1 MSAPAAESY
10 DLKKGQLFNLLLI
23 TFASTVGFWAW
34 TIVGPLAKYY
44 AKPEQMNLNPGTT
57 SLLVAMPIF
66 IGAVGRIPIGGL
78 TDKYGGRIMMSLV
91 LAVSTPLVL
100 LVGLAGSMKSFP
112 LMLVFSFLLG
122 IAGTVFAVGIPFSS
136 AWYPPARKG
145 FATGVFGA
153 GMVGTALSA
162 FFTPRLLSLV
172 GYMNTHYMIAGLC
185 AVTAVVSF
193 LFLRDSPATANREV
207 TPLMPKII
215 RAFKVKSTWQLCFL
229 YSVVFGGFVAFSNYL
244 PTYLNNIYNFDPE
257 AAGARA
263 AGFAAAAVV
272 ARPFGGI
279 LADKFGPKI
288 ITFIALGGVSA
299 LALVTAF
306 QPDAEHV
313 YGPIFLAMAA
323 LLGLG
328 SGSVFGWVGRAADP
342 KNMGAVSGV
351 IAATG
356 ALGGFF
362 PPLVMGA
369 TYDAAHRNYF
379 VGLTLLAVTAAVAF
393 ASAFFVKHGG
403 KPEHHKA
410 LVVPKMSLFFPQNF
424 LSPGCGRSPPG
435 WGTTRAFFCGFQI
448 VKQQIDGAT
457 VTITHKFRI
466 KYAYIQCGF

>member
-1 MSAPAAESY
+1 MTA
-10 DLKKGQLFNLLLI
+10 
-23 TFASTVGFWAW
+23 
-34 TIVGPLAKYY
+34 TI
-44 AKPEQMNLNPGTT
+44 
-57 SLLVAMPIF
+57 
-66 IGAVGRIPIGGL
+66 
-78 TDKYGGRIMMSLV
+78 
-91 LAVSTPLVL
+91 
-100 LVGLAGSMKSFP
+100 
-112 LMLVFSFLLG
+112 
-122 IAGTVFAVGIPFSS
+122 
-136 AWYPPARKG
+136 
-145 FATGVFGA
+145 
-153 GMVGTALSA
+153 
-162 FFTPRLLSLV
+162 
-172 GYMNTHYMIAGLC
+172 
-185 AVTAVVSF
+185 SF

-244 PTYLNNIYNFDPE
+244 PTYLNNIYNFDAE

-342 KNMGAVSGV
+342 KNVGAVSGV
-351 IAATG
+351 IAAAG

-379 VGLTLLAVTAAVAF
+379 IGLTLLAVTAALAF

-410 LVVPKMSLFFPQNF
+410 
-424 LSPGCGRSPPG
+424 
-435 WGTTRAFFCGFQI
+435 
-448 VKQQIDGAT
+448 
-457 VTITHKFRI
+457 
-466 KYAYIQCGF
+466 

>member
-1 MSAPAAESY
+1 MSAPTAESY
-10 DLKKGQLFNLLLI
+10 DLKKGQLFNLLLV

-44 AKPEQMNLNPGTT
+44 AKPDQMHLNPGTT

-66 IGAVGRIPIGGL
+66 IGAIGRIPIGGL

-91 LAVSTPLVL
+91 LAVSAPLVL
-100 LVGLAGSMKSFP
+100 LVGVAGSMKSFP

-162 FFTPRLLSLV
+162 FFTPRLMNLV
-172 GYMNTHYMIAGLC
+172 GYMNTHYIIAALC
-185 AVTAVVSF
+185 AVTAVISF

-244 PTYLNNIYNFDPE
+244 PTYLNNIYSFNPE
-257 AAGARA
+257 DAGARA
-263 AGFAAAAVV
+263 AGFAAAAVI

-288 ITFIALGGVSA
+288 ITFIALGGVSV

-342 KNMGAVSGV
+342 KNVGAVSGV
-351 IAATG
+351 IAAAG

-369 TYDAAHRNYF
+369 TYNAAANSYF
-379 VGLTLLAVTAAVAF
+379 NGLMLLALTAAVG
-393 ASAFFVKHGG
+393 VGMTLIVRGG
-403 KPEHHKA
+403 KK
-410 LVVPKMSLFFPQNF
+410 SLDAP
-424 LSPGCGRSPPG
+424 
-435 WGTTRAFFCGFQI
+435 
-448 VKQQIDGAT
+448 
-457 VTITHKFRI
+457 
-466 KYAYIQCGF
+466 

>member
-1 MSAPAAESY
+1 MSAPTAESY
-10 DLKKGQLFNLLLI
+10 DLKKGQLFNLLLV

-44 AKPEQMNLNPGTT
+44 AKPDQMHLNPGTT

-66 IGAVGRIPIGGL
+66 IGAIGRIPIGGL

-91 LAVSTPLVL
+91 LAVSAPLVL
-100 LVGLAGSMKSFP
+100 LVGVAGSMKSFP

-162 FFTPRLLSLV
+162 FFTPRLMNLV
-172 GYMNTHYMIAGLC
+172 GYMNTHYIIAALC
-185 AVTAVVSF
+185 AVTAVISF

-288 ITFIALGGVSA
+288 ITFIALGGVSV

-313 YGPIFLAMAA
+313 YGPIFLTMAA

-342 KNMGAVSGV
+342 KNVGAVSGV
-351 IAATG
+351 IAAAG

-379 VGLTLLAVTAAVAF
+379 IGLTLLAVTAAVAF
-393 ASAFFVKHGG
+393 APAFLVKHGG
-403 KPEHHKA
+403 KPEHH
-410 LVVPKMSLFFPQNF
+410 
-424 LSPGCGRSPPG
+424 
-435 WGTTRAFFCGFQI
+435 RADAAA
-448 VKQQIDGAT
+448 K
-457 VTITHKFRI
+457 
-466 KYAYIQCGF
+466 

>member
-1 MSAPAAESY
+1 MSAPTAESY
-10 DLKKGQLFNLLLI
+10 DLKKGQLFNLLLV

-44 AKPEQMNLNPGTT
+44 AKPDQMHLNPGTT

-66 IGAVGRIPIGGL
+66 IGAIGRIPIGGL

-91 LAVSTPLVL
+91 LAVSAPLVL
-100 LVGLAGSMKSFP
+100 LVGVAGSMKSFP

-162 FFTPRLLSLV
+162 FFTPRLMNLV
-172 GYMNTHYMIAGLC
+172 GYMNTHYIIAALC
-185 AVTAVVSF
+185 AVTAVISF

-244 PTYLNNIYNFDPE
+244 PTYLNNIYSFNPE
-257 AAGARA
+257 DAGARA
-263 AGFAAAAVV
+263 AGFAAAAVI

-328 SGSVFGWVGRAADP
+328 SGSVFGWVGRA
-342 KNMGAVSGV
+342 
-351 IAATG
+351 
-356 ALGGFF
+356 
-362 PPLVMGA
+362 
-369 TYDAAHRNYF
+369 
-379 VGLTLLAVTAAVAF
+379 LTRRTWV
-393 ASAFFVKHGG
+393 
-403 KPEHHKA
+403 
-410 LVVPKMSLFFPQNF
+410 
-424 LSPGCGRSPPG
+424 RSP
-435 WGTTRAFFCGFQI
+435 A
-448 VKQQIDGAT
+448 
-457 VTITHKFRI
+457 
-466 KYAYIQCGF
+466 

>member
-1 MSAPAAESY
+1 MSAPTAESY
-10 DLKKGQLFNLLLI
+10 DLKKGQLFNLLLV

-44 AKPEQMNLNPGTT
+44 AKPDQMHLNPGTT

-66 IGAVGRIPIGGL
+66 IGAIGRIPVGGL

-91 LAVSTPLVL
+91 LAVSAPLVL
-100 LVGLAGSMKSFP
+100 LVGVAGSMKSFP

-162 FFTPRLLSLV
+162 FFTPRLMNLV
-172 GYMNTHYMIAGLC
+172 GYMNTHYIIAALC
-185 AVTAVVSF
+185 AVTAIVSF

-244 PTYLNNIYNFDPE
+244 PTYLNNIYSFNPE
-257 AAGARA
+257 DAGARA

-288 ITFIALGGVSA
+288 ITFIALGGVSV

-313 YGPIFLAMAA
+313 YGPIFLTMAA

-342 KNMGAVSGV
+342 KNVGAVSGV
-351 IAATG
+351 IAAAG

-369 TYDAAHRNYF
+369 TYNQAENNYF
-379 VGLTLLAVTAAVAF
+379 IGLMLLAVTAFLAF
-393 ASAFFVKHGG
+393 LSAFLVPHGG
-403 KPEHHKA
+403 KPDHAK
-410 LVVPKMSLFFPQNF
+410 K
-424 LSPGCGRSPPG
+424 
-435 WGTTRAFFCGFQI
+435 
-448 VKQQIDGAT
+448 
-457 VTITHKFRI
+457 
-466 KYAYIQCGF
+466 

>member
-1 MSAPAAESY
+1 MSAPTAESY
-10 DLKKGQLFNLLLI
+10 DLKKGQLFNLLLV

-44 AKPEQMNLNPGTT
+44 AKPDQMHLNPGTT

-66 IGAVGRIPIGGL
+66 IGAIGRIPVGGL

-100 LVGLAGSMKSFP
+100 LVGVAGSMKSFP
-112 LMLVFSFLLG
+112 LILVFSFLLG

-162 FFTPRLLSLV
+162 FFTPRLMNLV

-244 PTYLNNIYNFDPE
+244 PTYLNNIYSFNPE
-257 AAGARA
+257 DAGARA
-263 AGFAAAAVV
+263 AGFAAAAVI

-288 ITFIALGGVSA
+288 ITFIALGGVSV

-342 KNMGAVSGV
+342 KNVGAVSGV
-351 IAATG
+351 IAAAG
-356 ALGGFF
+356 AFGGFF

-379 VGLTLLAVTAAVAF
+379 IGLTLLAVTAAVAF
-393 ASAFFVKHGG
+393 ASAFLVKHGG

-410 LVVPKMSLFFPQNF
+410 DAVAK
-424 LSPGCGRSPPG
+424 
-435 WGTTRAFFCGFQI
+435 
-448 VKQQIDGAT
+448 
-457 VTITHKFRI
+457 
-466 KYAYIQCGF
+466 

>member
-1 MSAPAAESY
+1 MSAPTAESY
-10 DLKKGQLFNLLLI
+10 DLKKGQLFNLLLV

-44 AKPEQMNLNPGTT
+44 AKPDQMHLNPGTT

-66 IGAVGRIPIGGL
+66 IGAIGRIPVGGL

-100 LVGLAGSMKSFP
+100 LVGVAGSMKSFP
-112 LMLVFSFLLG
+112 LILVFSFLLG

-162 FFTPRLLSLV
+162 FFTPRLMNLV
-172 GYMNTHYMIAGLC
+172 GYMNTHYIIAALC
-185 AVTAVVSF
+185 AVTAIISF

-244 PTYLNNIYNFDPE
+244 PTYLNNIYSFNSED
-257 AAGARA
+257 AGARA
-263 AGFAAAAVV
+263 AGFAAAAVI

-288 ITFIALGGVSA
+288 ITFIALGGVSV

-342 KNMGAVSGV
+342 KNVGAVSGV
-351 IAATG
+351 IAAAG

-369 TYDAAHRNYF
+369 VYDAAANNYF
-379 VGLTLLAVTAAVAF
+379 KIGD
-393 ASAFFVKHGG
+393 
-403 KPEHHKA
+403 A
-410 LVVPKMSLFFPQNF
+410 LVCD
-424 LSPGCGRSPPG
+424 GCRQSGG
-435 WGTTRAFFCGFQI
+435 
-448 VKQQIDGAT
+448 
-457 VTITHKFRI
+457 
-466 KYAYIQCGF
+466 

>member
-1 MSAPAAESY
+1 MSAPTAESY
-10 DLKKGQLFNLLLI
+10 DLKKGQLFNLLLV

-44 AKPEQMNLNPGTT
+44 AKPDQMHLNPGTT

-66 IGAVGRIPIGGL
+66 IGAIGRIPIGGL

-91 LAVSTPLVL
+91 LAVSAPLVL
-100 LVGLAGSMKSFP
+100 LVGVAGSMKSFP
-112 LMLVFSFLLG
+112 LILVFSFLLG

-162 FFTPRLLSLV
+162 FFTPRLMNLV
-172 GYMNTHYMIAGLC
+172 GYMNTHYIIAALC
-185 AVTAVVSF
+185 AVTAVISF

-244 PTYLNNIYNFDPE
+244 PTYLNNIYSFNPE
-257 AAGARA
+257 DAGARA

-288 ITFIALGGVSA
+288 ITFIALGGVSV

-313 YGPIFLAMAA
+313 YGPIFLTMAA

-342 KNMGAVSGV
+342 KNVGAVSGV
-351 IAATG
+351 IAAAG

-369 TYDAAHRNYF
+369 TYNAAANSYF
-379 VGLTLLAVTAAVAF
+379 NGLMLLALTAAVG
-393 ASAFFVKHGG
+393 VGMTLIVRGG
-403 KPEHHKA
+403 KK
-410 LVVPKMSLFFPQNF
+410 SLDAP
-424 LSPGCGRSPPG
+424 
-435 WGTTRAFFCGFQI
+435 
-448 VKQQIDGAT
+448 
-457 VTITHKFRI
+457 
-466 KYAYIQCGF
+466 

>member
-1 MSAPAAESY
+1 MSAPTAESY
-10 DLKKGQLFNLLLI
+10 DLKKGQLFNLLLV

-44 AKPEQMNLNPGTT
+44 AKPDQMHLNPGTT

-66 IGAVGRIPIGGL
+66 IGAIGRIPIGGL

-91 LAVSTPLVL
+91 LAVSAPLVL
-100 LVGLAGSMKSFP
+100 LVGVAGSMKSFP

-162 FFTPRLLSLV
+162 FFTPRLMNLV
-172 GYMNTHYMIAGLC
+172 GYMNTHYIIAALC
-185 AVTAVVSF
+185 AVTAIVSF

-244 PTYLNNIYNFDPE
+244 PTYLNNIYDFNAE

-342 KNMGAVSGV
+342 KNVGAVSGV
-351 IAATG
+351 IAAAG

-369 TYDAAHRNYF
+369 TYNAAANSYF
-379 VGLTLLAVTAAVAF
+379 NGLMLLALTAAVG
-393 ASAFFVKHGG
+393 VGMTLIVRGG
-403 KPEHHKA
+403 KK
-410 LVVPKMSLFFPQNF
+410 SLDAP
-424 LSPGCGRSPPG
+424 
-435 WGTTRAFFCGFQI
+435 
-448 VKQQIDGAT
+448 
-457 VTITHKFRI
+457 
-466 KYAYIQCGF
+466 

>member
-1 MSAPAAESY
+1 MSAPTAESY
-10 DLKKGQLFNLLLI
+10 DLKKGQLFNLLLV

-44 AKPEQMNLNPGTT
+44 AKPDQMHLNPGTT

-66 IGAVGRIPIGGL
+66 IGAIGRIPVGGL

-91 LAVSTPLVL
+91 LAVSAPLVL
-100 LVGLAGSMKSFP
+100 LVGVAGSMKSFP

-162 FFTPRLLSLV
+162 FFTPRLMNLV
-172 GYMNTHYMIAGLC
+172 GYMNTHYIIAALC
-185 AVTAVVSF
+185 AVTAVISF

-207 TPLMPKII
+207 TPLMPKIM

-244 PTYLNNIYNFDPE
+244 PTYLNNIYDFNAE

-263 AGFAAAAVV
+263 AGFAAAAVI

-342 KNMGAVSGV
+342 KNVGAVSGV
-351 IAATG
+351 IAAAG

-379 VGLTLLAVTAAVAF
+379 IGLTLLAVTAAVAF
-393 ASAFFVKHGG
+393 ASAFLVKYGG

-410 LVVPKMSLFFPQNF
+410 DAAAK
-424 LSPGCGRSPPG
+424 
-435 WGTTRAFFCGFQI
+435 
-448 VKQQIDGAT
+448 
-457 VTITHKFRI
+457 
-466 KYAYIQCGF
+466 

>member
-162 FFTPRLLSLV
+162 FFTPRLMNLV

-185 AVTAVVSF
+185 AVTATISF

-306 QPDAEHV
+306 KLWQSPSCITTYKGANYELSDCRQPAND
-313 YGPIFLAMAA
+313 PIYRPDYRPCLYRRLYRTRYLFMGERRHASRRTRHHYARHGHDSRQRRL
-323 LLGLG
+323 
-328 SGSVFGWVGRAADP
+328 SNFG
-342 KNMGAVSGV
+342 
-351 IAATG
+351 
-356 ALGGFF
+356 
-362 PPLVMGA
+362 
-369 TYDAAHRNYF
+369 
-379 VGLTLLAVTAAVAF
+379 
-393 ASAFFVKHGG
+393 
-403 KPEHHKA
+403 
-410 LVVPKMSLFFPQNF
+410 
-424 LSPGCGRSPPG
+424 
-435 WGTTRAFFCGFQI
+435 
-448 VKQQIDGAT
+448 
-457 VTITHKFRI
+457 
-466 KYAYIQCGF
+466 

>member
-1 MSAPAAESY
+1 MSAPTAESY
-10 DLKKGQLFNLLLI
+10 DLKKGQLFNLLLV

-44 AKPEQMNLNPGTT
+44 AKPDQMHLNPGTT

-66 IGAVGRIPIGGL
+66 IGAIGRIPVGGL

-91 LAVSTPLVL
+91 LAVSAPLVL
-100 LVGLAGSMKSFP
+100 LVGVAGSMKSFP
-112 LMLVFSFLLG
+112 LILVFSFLLG

-162 FFTPRLLSLV
+162 FFTPRLMNLV
-172 GYMNTHYMIAGLC
+172 GYMNTHYIIAALC
-185 AVTAVVSF
+185 AVTAIISF

-244 PTYLNNIYNFDPE
+244 PTYLNNIYNFDAE

-342 KNMGAVSGV
+342 KNVGAVSGV
-351 IAATG
+351 IAAAG

-379 VGLTLLAVTAAVAF
+379 IGLTLLAVTAALAI

-410 LVVPKMSLFFPQNF
+410 
-424 LSPGCGRSPPG
+424 
-435 WGTTRAFFCGFQI
+435 
-448 VKQQIDGAT
+448 
-457 VTITHKFRI
+457 
-466 KYAYIQCGF
+466 

>member
-1 MSAPAAESY
+1 MSAPTAESY
-10 DLKKGQLFNLLLI
+10 DLKKGQLFNLLLV

-44 AKPEQMNLNPGTT
+44 AKPDQMHLNPGTT

-66 IGAVGRIPIGGL
+66 IGAIGRIPIGGL

-91 LAVSTPLVL
+91 LAVSAPLVL
-100 LVGLAGSMKSFP
+100 LVGVAGSMKSFP

-162 FFTPRLLSLV
+162 FFTPRLMNLV
-172 GYMNTHYMIAGLC
+172 GYMNTHYIIAALC
-185 AVTAVVSF
+185 AVTAVISF

-244 PTYLNNIYNFDPE
+244 PTYLNNIYSFNPE
-257 AAGARA
+257 DAGARA
-263 AGFAAAAVV
+263 AGFAAVAVV

-288 ITFIALGGVSA
+288 ITFIALGGVSV

-313 YGPIFLAMAA
+313 YGPIFLTMAA

-342 KNMGAVSGV
+342 KNVGAVSGV
-351 IAATG
+351 IAAAG

-369 TYDAAHRNYF
+369 AYDAAVNSYF
-379 VGLTLLAVTAAVAF
+379 NGQMLFPVTAAAR
-393 ASAFFVKHGG
+393 GG
-403 KPEHHKA
+403 
-410 LVVPKMSLFFPQNF
+410 
-424 LSPGCGRSPPG
+424 
-435 WGTTRAFFCGFQI
+435 
-448 VKQQIDGAT
+448 
-457 VTITHKFRI
+457 
-466 KYAYIQCGF
+466 

>member
-23 TFASTVGFWAW
+23 TFASTVGCWAW
-34 TIVGPLAKYY
+34 AIVGPLAKYY

-172 GYMNTHYMIAGLC
+172 GYMNTHYIIAGLC
-185 AVTAVVSF
+185 AVTATISF

-244 PTYLNNIYNFDPE
+244 PTYLNNIYNFDAE

-288 ITFIALGGVSA
+288 ITFIALGGVST

-328 SGSVFGWVGRAADP
+328 SGSV
-342 KNMGAVSGV
+342 
-351 IAATG
+351 
-356 ALGGFF
+356 
-362 PPLVMGA
+362 MGA

-379 VGLTLLAVTAAVAF
+379 VGLTLLAVTAALAF
-393 ASAFFVKHGG
+393 ASAFLVKHGG

-410 LVVPKMSLFFPQNF
+410 
-424 LSPGCGRSPPG
+424 
-435 WGTTRAFFCGFQI
+435 
-448 VKQQIDGAT
+448 
-457 VTITHKFRI
+457 
-466 KYAYIQCGF
+466 

>member
-23 TFASTVGFWAW
+23 TFASTVGFWVW

-244 PTYLNNIYNFDPE
+244 PTYLNNIYNFDAE

-342 KNMGAVSGV
+342 KNVGAVSGV
-351 IAATG
+351 IAAAG

-393 ASAFFVKHGG
+393 ASAFLVKHGG

-410 LVVPKMSLFFPQNF
+410 
-424 LSPGCGRSPPG
+424 
-435 WGTTRAFFCGFQI
+435 
-448 VKQQIDGAT
+448 
-457 VTITHKFRI
+457 
-466 KYAYIQCGF
+466 

>member
-1 MSAPAAESY
+1 MSAPTAESY
-10 DLKKGQLFNLLLI
+10 DLKKGQLFNLLLV

-44 AKPEQMNLNPGTT
+44 AKPDQMHLNPGTT

-66 IGAVGRIPIGGL
+66 IGAIGRIPVGGL

-100 LVGLAGSMKSFP
+100 LVGVAGSMKSFP
-112 LMLVFSFLLG
+112 LILVFSFLLG

-162 FFTPRLLSLV
+162 FFTPRLMNLV
-172 GYMNTHYMIAGLC
+172 GYMNTHYIIAALC
-185 AVTAVVSF
+185 AVTAIISF

-244 PTYLNNIYNFDPE
+244 PTYLNNIYSFNPE
-257 AAGARA
+257 DAGARA

-288 ITFIALGGVSA
+288 ITFIALGGVSV

-313 YGPIFLAMAA
+313 YGPIFLTMAA

-342 KNMGAVSGV
+342 KNVAAVSGV
-351 IAATG
+351 IAAAG
-356 ALGGFF
+356 AFGGFF

-379 VGLTLLAVTAAVAF
+379 IGLTLLAVTAAVAF
-393 ASAFFVKHGG
+393 ASAFLVKHGG

-410 LVVPKMSLFFPQNF
+410 DAVAK
-424 LSPGCGRSPPG
+424 
-435 WGTTRAFFCGFQI
+435 
-448 VKQQIDGAT
+448 
-457 VTITHKFRI
+457 
-466 KYAYIQCGF
+466 

>member
-1 MSAPAAESY
+1 MSAPTAESY
-10 DLKKGQLFNLLLI
+10 DLKKGQLFNLLLV

-44 AKPEQMNLNPGTT
+44 AKPDQMHLNPGTT

-66 IGAVGRIPIGGL
+66 IGAIGRIPIGGL

-91 LAVSTPLVL
+91 LAVSAPLVL
-100 LVGLAGSMKSFP
+100 LVGVAGSMKSFP

-162 FFTPRLLSLV
+162 FFTPRLMNLV
-172 GYMNTHYMIAGLC
+172 GYMNTHYIIAALC
-185 AVTAVVSF
+185 AVTAVISF

-244 PTYLNNIYNFDPE
+244 PTYLNNIYNFDAE

-288 ITFIALGGVSA
+288 ITFIALGGVSV

-313 YGPIFLAMAA
+313 YGPIFLTMAA

-342 KNMGAVSGV
+342 KNVGAVSGV
-351 IAATG
+351 IAAAG

-379 VGLTLLAVTAAVAF
+379 IGLTLLAVTAAVAF
-393 ASAFFVKHGG
+393 APAFLVKHGG
-403 KPEHHKA
+403 KPEHH
-410 LVVPKMSLFFPQNF
+410 
-424 LSPGCGRSPPG
+424 
-435 WGTTRAFFCGFQI
+435 RADAAA
-448 VKQQIDGAT
+448 K
-457 VTITHKFRI
+457 
-466 KYAYIQCGF
+466 

>member
-23 TFASTVGFWAW
+23 TFASTVGFWVW

-162 FFTPRLLSLV
+162 FFTPRLLFLV
-172 GYMNTHYMIAGLC
+172 GYMNTHFMIAGLC

-244 PTYLNNIYNFDPE
+244 PTYLNNIYGHGPE
-257 AAGARA
+257 DAGARA

-342 KNMGAVSGV
+342 KNVGAVSGV
-351 IAATG
+351 IAAAG

-379 VGLTLLAVTAAVAF
+379 VGLTLLAVTAALAF

-410 LVVPKMSLFFPQNF
+410 
-424 LSPGCGRSPPG
+424 
-435 WGTTRAFFCGFQI
+435 
-448 VKQQIDGAT
+448 
-457 VTITHKFRI
+457 
-466 KYAYIQCGF
+466 

>member
-122 IAGTVFAVGIPFSS
+122 IAGTVFAVGIPFSA

-172 GYMNTHYMIAGLC
+172 GYMNTHYIIAGLC
-185 AVTAVVSF
+185 AVTATISF

-244 PTYLNNIYNFDPE
+244 PTYLNNIYNFDAE

-342 KNMGAVSGV
+342 KNVGAVSGV
-351 IAATG
+351 IAAAG

-379 VGLTLLAVTAAVAF
+379 VWPNPVGCNRGLGLRLGILRQARRQAG
-393 ASAFFVKHGG
+393 AS
-403 KPEHHKA
+403 
-410 LVVPKMSLFFPQNF
+410 
-424 LSPGCGRSPPG
+424 
-435 WGTTRAFFCGFQI
+435 
-448 VKQQIDGAT
+448 
-457 VTITHKFRI
+457 
-466 KYAYIQCGF
+466 

>member
-1 MSAPAAESY
+1 M
-10 DLKKGQLFNLLLI
+10 
-23 TFASTVGFWAW
+23 
-34 TIVGPLAKYY
+34 
-44 AKPEQMNLNPGTT
+44 
-57 SLLVAMPIF
+57 
-66 IGAVGRIPIGGL
+66 
-78 TDKYGGRIMMSLV
+78 
-91 LAVSTPLVL
+91 
-100 LVGLAGSMKSFP
+100 
-112 LMLVFSFLLG
+112 
-122 IAGTVFAVGIPFSS
+122 FAVGIPFSS

-162 FFTPRLLSLV
+162 FFTPRLMNLV
-172 GYMNTHYMIAGLC
+172 GYMNTHYIIAALC
-185 AVTAVVSF
+185 AVTAIISF

-244 PTYLNNIYNFDPE
+244 PTYLNNIYSFNPE
-257 AAGARA
+257 DAGARA
-263 AGFAAAAVV
+263 AGFAAAAVI

-288 ITFIALGGVSA
+288 ITLIALGGVSI

-342 KNMGAVSGV
+342 KNVGAVSGV
-351 IAATG
+351 IAAAG
-356 ALGGFF
+356 AFGGFF

-379 VGLTLLAVTAAVAF
+379 IGLTLLAVTAAVAF
-393 ASAFFVKHGG
+393 ASAFLVKHGG

-410 LVVPKMSLFFPQNF
+410 DAVAK
-424 LSPGCGRSPPG
+424 
-435 WGTTRAFFCGFQI
+435 
-448 VKQQIDGAT
+448 
-457 VTITHKFRI
+457 
-466 KYAYIQCGF
+466 

>member
-244 PTYLNNIYNFDPE
+244 PTYLNNIYSFNPE
-257 AAGARA
+257 DAGARA

-288 ITFIALGGVSA
+288 ITFIALGGVST

-342 KNMGAVSGV
+342 KNVGAVSGV
-351 IAATG
+351 IAAAG

-379 VGLTLLAVTAAVAF
+379 VGLTLLAVTAALAF
-393 ASAFFVKHGG
+393 APAFFVKHGG

-410 LVVPKMSLFFPQNF
+410 
-424 LSPGCGRSPPG
+424 
-435 WGTTRAFFCGFQI
+435 
-448 VKQQIDGAT
+448 
-457 VTITHKFRI
+457 
-466 KYAYIQCGF
+466 

>member
-1 MSAPAAESY
+1 MSAPTAESY
-10 DLKKGQLFNLLLI
+10 DLKKGQLFNLLLV

-44 AKPEQMNLNPGTT
+44 AKPDQMHLNPGTT

-66 IGAVGRIPIGGL
+66 IGAIGRIPIGGL

-91 LAVSTPLVL
+91 LAVSAPLVL
-100 LVGLAGSMKSFP
+100 LVGVAGSMKSFP

-162 FFTPRLLSLV
+162 FFTPRLMNLV
-172 GYMNTHYMIAGLC
+172 GYMNTHYIIAALC
-185 AVTAVVSF
+185 AVTAVISF

-244 PTYLNNIYNFDPE
+244 PTYLNNIYSFNPE
-257 AAGARA
+257 DAGARA

-313 YGPIFLAMAA
+313 YGPIFLTMAA

-342 KNMGAVSGV
+342 KNVGAVSGV
-351 IAATG
+351 IAAAG

-379 VGLTLLAVTAAVAF
+379 IGLTLLAVTAAVAF
-393 ASAFFVKHGG
+393 ASAF
-403 KPEHHKA
+403 
-410 LVVPKMSLFFPQNF
+410 LV
-424 LSPGCGRSPPG
+424 
-435 WGTTRAFFCGFQI
+435 
-448 VKQQIDGAT
+448 
-457 VTITHKFRI
+457 
-466 KYAYIQCGF
+466 

>member
-1 MSAPAAESY
+1 MSAPTAESY
-10 DLKKGQLFNLLLI
+10 DLKKGQLFNLLLV

-44 AKPEQMNLNPGTT
+44 AKPDQMHLNPGTT

-66 IGAVGRIPIGGL
+66 IGAIGRIPIGGL

-91 LAVSTPLVL
+91 LAVSALLVL
-100 LVGLAGSMKSFP
+100 LVGVAGSMKSFP

-162 FFTPRLLSLV
+162 FFTPRLMNLV
-172 GYMNTHYMIAGLC
+172 GYMNTHYIIAALC
-185 AVTAVVSF
+185 AVTAVISF

-244 PTYLNNIYNFDPE
+244 PTYLNNIYNFDAE

-342 KNMGAVSGV
+342 KNVGAVSGV
-351 IAATG
+351 IAAAG

-393 ASAFFVKHGG
+393 APAFFVKHGG

-410 LVVPKMSLFFPQNF
+410 
-424 LSPGCGRSPPG
+424 
-435 WGTTRAFFCGFQI
+435 
-448 VKQQIDGAT
+448 
-457 VTITHKFRI
+457 
-466 KYAYIQCGF
+466 

>member
-1 MSAPAAESY
+1 
-10 DLKKGQLFNLLLI
+10 
-23 TFASTVGFWAW
+23 
-34 TIVGPLAKYY
+34 
-44 AKPEQMNLNPGTT
+44 
-57 SLLVAMPIF
+57 
-66 IGAVGRIPIGGL
+66 
-78 TDKYGGRIMMSLV
+78 MMSLV
-91 LAVSTPLVL
+91 LAVSAPLVL
-100 LVGLAGSMKSFP
+100 LVGVAGSMKSFP

-162 FFTPRLLSLV
+162 FFTPRLMNLV
-172 GYMNTHYMIAGLC
+172 GYMNTHYIIAALC
-185 AVTAVVSF
+185 AVTATISF

-244 PTYLNNIYNFDPE
+244 PTYLNNIYSFNSED
-257 AAGARA
+257 AGARA
-263 AGFAAAAVV
+263 AGFAAAAVI

-342 KNMGAVSGV
+342 KNVGAVSGV
-351 IAATG
+351 IAAAG

-379 VGLTLLAVTAAVAF
+379 IGLTLLAVTAAVAF
-393 ASAFFVKHGG
+393 ASAFLVKHGG

-410 LVVPKMSLFFPQNF
+410 DAAAK
-424 LSPGCGRSPPG
+424 
-435 WGTTRAFFCGFQI
+435 
-448 VKQQIDGAT
+448 
-457 VTITHKFRI
+457 
-466 KYAYIQCGF
+466 